1 MPPVNA
7 EFSAT
12 NTEDFTMT
20 YATEARSHAEV
31 EDLLERLSTYIS
43 EHQAR
48 ERRLILPQ
56 GGLTYE
62 DGVFDAL
69 RWVYG
74 LTDEHPFPLDEEL

>member
-7 EFSAT
+7 EFSDAE
-12 NTEDFTMT
+12 TEDSTMT
-20 YATEARSHAEV
+20 NYATEARSHAEV
-31 EDLLERLSTYIS
+31 EELLDRLHVYIS
-43 EHQAR
+43 EHQTYPRKPAHTV
-48 ERRLILPQ
+48 I
-56 GGLTYE
+56 LTYE

>member
-1 MPPVNA
+1 MPH
-7 EFSAT
+7 
-12 NTEDFTMT
+12 

-43 EHQAR
+43 EHQMHPR
-48 ERRLILPQ
+48 KPEHTVI
-56 GGLTYE
+56 LTYE